1 MGVCSQEPLCTP
13 TCSQRL
19 KQLSQQF
26 VGLGGTGGWA
36 DWFGGLAKDSGTLSN
51 PSEQGTQKKRKSSQ
65 ISLDSDGEEMVQQ
78 GKRSKMDMCS
88 NECVDAAE
96 RSTKEETSEK
106 LETIVSSQGTDEKAQ
121 PASDSECLI
130 DVLPQHIKVTTDHQ
144 MYSVY
149 VYLISEALI
158 LCLLLLSIINNKG
171 EIIHTFVFSCMIQ
184 FTDDN
189 MLL

>member
-65 ISLDSDGEEMVQQ
+65 ISLDSDGEETVQQ

-88 NECVDAAE
+88 NECVDASQ
-96 RSTKEETSEK
+96 RSTKETSE
-106 LETIVSSQGTDEKAQ
+106 LETIVPSQGTDEKAQ

-130 DVLPQHIKVTTDHQ
+130 DVLPQHIKVTTDHLI
-144 MYSVY
+144 YSVY
-149 VYLISEALI
+149 VYSISEALI
-158 LCLLLLSIINNKG
+158 LCLLLLSINNIKG
-171 EIIHTFVFSCMIQ
+171 KS
-184 FTDDN
+184 FTQ
-189 MLL
+189 LFLVV